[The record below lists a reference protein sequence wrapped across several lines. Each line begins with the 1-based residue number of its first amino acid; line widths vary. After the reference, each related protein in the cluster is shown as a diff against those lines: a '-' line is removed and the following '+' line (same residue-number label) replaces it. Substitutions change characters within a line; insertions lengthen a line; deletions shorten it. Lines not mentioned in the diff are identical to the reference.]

1 MLQPEHCLMFFH
13 FCLQSHYKQKWIE
26 HIAKGY
32 DMKPDAI
39 SILHAKQGRHIA
51 SDVST
56 HWKIYHVEGAVGT
69 I

>member
-1 MLQPEHCLMFFH
+1 
-13 FCLQSHYKQKWIE
+13 
-26 HIAKGY
+26 
-32 DMKPDAI
+32 MKPDAI